1 MTDSDTLQGRLE
13 ALLEQ
18 LAAGAIPFGRSSEDA
33 ASADSAD
40 MPEEVVD
47 DHASTLAALA
57 EQIGEAAESTEELLA
72 AHPFAAIVAA
82 LVLGAAIGRMT
93 AN

>member
-1 MTDSDTLQGRLE
+1 
-13 ALLEQ
+13 
-18 LAAGAIPFGRSSEDA
+18 
-33 ASADSAD
+33 

-57 EQIGEAAESTEELLA
+57 DQIGEAAENAEELLA